1 MFQKN
6 YVNIKDLNFNIKWG
20 GESSIKFM
28 NTKTTIK
35 QVKKGFCECYN
46 LNANFFK
53 CVITSN

>member
-1 MFQKN
+1 MG
-6 YVNIKDLNFNIKWG
+6 G

-46 LNANFFK
+46 LNANFSK